1 VNFAVREEKTNG
13 ADNKKAERR
22 EEAME
27 MPKAIYQDL
36 LCVLCG

>member
-1 VNFAVREEKTNG
+1 LWLEEEKTNG

-27 MPKAIYQDL
+27 VPKPYIQDL

>member
-22 EEAME
+22 DEDAKV
-27 MPKAIYQDL
+27 PKFYI
-36 LCVLCG
+36 